1 MDITNKI
8 YRQPDCILP
17 LSFFEG
23 RFIPDFHEDSLDY
36 EQWWEEQIRRC
47 REGFTD
53 GGYTVTGPYYYHLN
67 FKKINMLDVNERPL
81 IEHPFYSF
89 EDQELFNDVAK
100 ARAAKKGVMLITG
113 RGFGKSYDTSSIVEH
128 EFTFYDAT
136 ECIVSASTDFFAAQ
150 TWQKVEMG
158 LNSQPDAIRLNLL
171 VGKTDFMYAGDI
183 VTIQGKKKKIGSFAK
198 IFKVVYDDDEGR
210 TRGTRP
216 NIHVWEEI
224 GSWSGAAK
232 LIKCY
237 KATEPS
243 WWRGSVF
250 TCLPI
255 LIGTGGQM
263 MQGASKDAK
272 EMAFNPDAYNL
283 QSYIYNDQ
291 KIVKFYP
298 AYVKFGGYYEKSGVS
313 DVVGAKLFLDNRRKQ
328 KEPNIEMFRQ
338 ECQEFPFDI
347 FEAFEES
354 GTSNFDKERLGER
367 YNTIWRTPSMKA
379 MVEKGDLKPVYAGGK
394 IIDVEFYPNPKGDF
408 EFISTEHPRKDPA
421 TGHVVPH
428 LYISGCDSFDSF
440 EEEVRPELSP
450 GSLFVYKR
458 FWKASEVG
466 RVYVAK
472 ITLRTRNGDEFY
484 AKTLLMNMYYGCQML
499 YEHTNKGIGTWY
511 RTQGQ
516 VKYLYPRPSL
526 DKAIKNSKTTNLYGV
541 AMPGPV
547 KSHAINLYKTWQD
560 QADPDGIGSM
570 FFLSQLKDA
579 MDFRYG
585 SKEHHETMAASIA
598 LLADEDMYDVKIKEM
613 KKESRHFPKFVRD
626 QYGNMDFKYIPKYTP
641 N

>member
-1 MDITNKI
+1 MAPEITI

-23 RFIPDFHEDSLDY
+23 RFIPDFHPESLDY

-47 REGFTD
+47 REGWTD
-53 GGYTVTGPYYYHLN
+53 GGYHCTGPYYYHLN
-67 FKKINMLDVNERPL
+67 FKKINMLDEGDRPL

-89 EDQELFNDVAK
+89 EDQQLFNDFALARK
-100 ARAAKKGVMLITG
+100 AEKGIMLITG
-113 RGFGKSYDTSSIVEH
+113 RGFGKSFDVASIAEH

-136 ECIVSASTDFFAAQ
+136 EVIVSASTDFFASQ
-150 TWQKVEMG
+150 LWQKVELG
-158 LNSQPDAIRLNLL
+158 LNSQPDDIRLNLL

-183 VTIQGKKKKIGSFAK
+183 VTIEGRKKKIGSFSRLY
-198 IFKVVYDDDEGR
+198 KVVYDDEEGR

-216 NIHVWEEI
+216 NVHIFEEV

-232 LIKCY
+232 LIDCY

-243 WWRGSVF
+243 WWRGSRF
-250 TCLPI
+250 TCMPI

-263 MQGASKDAK
+263 LQGASKDAK
-272 EMAFNPDAYNL
+272 KMAFDPDSYNL
-283 QSYIYNDQ
+283 MSFQYKAQ
-291 KIVKFYP
+291 KVCKFYSGFQ
-298 AYVKFGGYYEKSGVS
+298 KFGGFYEKTGIS
-313 DVVGAKLFLDNRRKQ
+313 DEQGAMDFLTRRRELK
-328 KEPNIEMFRQ
+328 KGNIEMYRQ

-354 GTSNFDKERLGER
+354 GTSNFDKQRLENR
-367 YNTIWRTPSMKA
+367 YNEIFRTPSMKK
-379 MVEKGDLKPVYAGGK
+379 MVETGDLIPITAGGRV
-394 IIDVEFYPNPKGDF
+394 IDVEWRPNPKGDF
-408 EFISTEHPRKDPA
+408 HILAGEHPPWRRPPGDRGYAP
-421 TGHVVPH
+421 VYVPH
-428 LYISGCDSFDSF
+428 LYISGCDSFDAF

-450 GSLFVYKR
+450 GSQFMYKR

-466 RVYVAK
+466 RIFVAK

-484 AKTLLMNMYYGCQML
+484 AKTLLLNMYFGAQML

-526 DKAIKNSKTTNLYGV
+526 DKAVKNSKATNLYGV
-541 AMPGPV
+541 VMPKEV
-547 KSHAINLYKTWQD
+547 KSHVINLYKTWQD
-560 QADPDGIGSM
+560 QGDPDGIGSM
-570 FFLSQLKDA
+570 FFPSQIKDA

-585 SKEHHETMAASIA
+585 SKEHHETMASGIA
-598 LLADEDMYDVKIKEM
+598 LLADEDMYDVKIKEI
-613 KKESRHFPKFVRD
+613 KKDSRHFPKFVRD
-626 QYGNMDFKYIPKYTP
+626 PNGNLVFA
-641 N
+641 